1 MAGITPKAS
10 NHANLPP
17 QASRFVDVVA
27 LPWEKTSFPGVEAKT
42 LLIDRDSG
50 LLTVLLKMGPGAKLP
65 DHEHV
70 LIEQTYLLSGTLVC
84 GEGTVTAANF
94 VWRPAGSRHEAWAG
108 PEGNLS
114 LAMFQI
120 PNRFYLA
127 DGAVRD
133 FVGNDWEKN
142 WGEALRRHEASGLV
156 HRQVPRATCRE
167 SARSAP
173 TAGR

>member
-1 MAGITPKAS
+1 MTAITPKAA
-10 NHANLPP
+10 NHASLPP
-17 QASRFVDVVA
+17 LASRFVDVAA

-42 LLIDRDSG
+42 LLLDRASG

-84 GEGTVTAANF
+84 GEGTVTPGNF

-114 LAMFQI
+114 IAMFQI

-127 DGAVRD
+127 DGAERD
-133 FVGNDWEKN
+133 FVGNDWEQS
-142 WGEALRRHEASGLV
+142 WGEALRRYEEASV
-156 HRQVPRATCRE
+156 
-167 SARSAP
+167 
-173 TAGR
+173 